1 MGLMMS
7 RLMLARW
14 LFGGGVALMLAS
26 VPLLAGIGPYT
37 AVTGIVLIAAGL
49 VLAPRSGSRD

>member
-1 MGLMMS
+1 MAGHGPDMELMVS

-14 LFGGGVALMLAS
+14 LFGVGMALMLAS

-37 AVTGIVLIAAGL
+37 VVTGIVLIAA
-49 VLAPRSGSRD
+49 